1 MKKPTTAA
9 APEAIALESKN
20 QTAFTKA
27 VKNIKKSIAV
37 SGRRQGGIAIAK
49 LILFYC
55 IYFSTILQEFY
66 VLCRSIAV
74 SRTYGIRIRVA

>member
-37 SGRRQGGIAIAK
+37 SGRRHCHRQDYVIVYMYFFFK
-49 LILFYC
+49 YFTRILC
-55 IYFSTILQEFY
+55 IMSL
-66 VLCRSIAV
+66 
-74 SRTYGIRIRVA
+74 